1 MNKELELEAMDI
13 LKSKWSHLYMFG
25 YPKRPFPTN
34 YENDLNN
41 VIIGLTSKY
50 VEKQKLEFAIEQL
63 NKLDS
68 VLQSKIETLETV
80 FGYYSDSKEYYR
92 IRMSG
97 VKLAKEEVRK
107 DIKELEQQLKQYDKE
122 I

>member
-1 MNKELELEAMDI
+1 MNKELELEVE
-13 LKSKWSHLYMFG
+13 KLYPVNNTGSMFMAN
-25 YPKRPFPTN
+25 R
-34 YENDLNN
+34 EQINN
-41 VIIGLTSKY
+41 SYKQEGFIAGATSKY

-97 VKLAKEEVRK
+97 VQLAKEEVIK
-107 DIKELEQQLKQYDKE
+107 DIKELEQKLSE
-122 I
+122 L

>member
-1 MNKELELEAMDI
+1 MNKELKLEAMDI

-50 VEKQKLEFAIEQL
+50 VEKQKLEFAIQQL
-63 NKLDS
+63 KS
-68 VLQSKIETLETV
+68 VSLGLSDANTVTVYNLLQK
-80 FGYYSDSKEYYR
+80 
-92 IRMSG
+92 
-97 VKLAKEEVRK
+97 
-107 DIKELEQQLKQYDKE
+107 IKELEQQLKQYDKE

>member
-41 VIIGLTSKY
+41 VIIGLTSNW
-50 VEKQKLEFAIEQL
+50 VEKQKLQFAIEQL
-63 NKLDS
+63 DEIKSKMSFFEISNMENTLDN
-68 VLQSKIETLETV
+68 LYYKIQ
-80 FGYYSDSKEYYR
+80 
-92 IRMSG
+92 
-97 VKLAKEEVRK
+97 
-107 DIKELEQQLKQYDKE
+107 ELEQKLSE
-122 I
+122 L